1 MKIYNQFWWKGI
13 TIVLLIYTIIAGFM
27 MKVPSM
33 DILNET
39 IRNLYF
45 HVPMWF
51 GQITLYTIGVVYS
64 IKYLLIT
71 PSENLST
78 ENKFKFDIIARS
90 AIAVGTLMGCLGLLT
105 GMIWANYTWGKPW
118 SDDPKLNCTAIGML
132 IYFAYFILR
141 GSMDD
146 VDKKAKLAATFNIF
160 SYVLFVVLIF
170 VIPRMKEF
178 SIHPGNGGNPAFAK
192 YDLDR
197 NMRLVFYPA
206 VLAWIFL
213 GIWITTLVIRI
224 ENIKLKLAFKD

>member
-1 MKIYNQFWWKGI
+1 MKLYNQMWWKAI
-13 TIVLLIYTIIAGFM
+13 TVALLVYTVIAGFM
-27 MKVPSM
+27 MKVPAM

-51 GQITLYTIGVVYS
+51 AQIVLYTIGVVYS

-71 PSENLST
+71 PEQNLST
-78 ENKFKFDIIARS
+78 DFKFKYDIIAKS
-90 AIAVGTLMGCLGLLT
+90 AITVGTVMGCLGLLT

-146 VDKKAKLAATFNIF
+146 IDKKAKLAATFNIF

-192 YDLDR
+192 YDLDS
-197 NMRLVFYPA
+197 NMRMVFYPA
-206 VLAWIFL
+206 VLAWIFI

-224 ENIKLKLAFKD
+224 ENIKLKLAFNN